1 MNEISI
7 TGELGQEF
15 GIVDFRDQL
24 TPDTK
29 LVRLASHGGHGTTGQ
44 AIADEIAATKLDVYA
59 DYAGS
64 AAVPILAAGRHRQLA
79 ADGYIFLHRT
89 WTVRAGNATELA
101 DIAAA
106 LAAEDLAYADW
117 LAARCS
123 CTSTELLKLMDDNTS
138 LTPPEALAAGL
149 IDEITPATGA
159 AARPKPEAT
168 AAAEYL
174 SQLESYQL
182 RAAEGIKPIRAG
194 PLESPR
200 VQRIVAS
207 TAATSAPDNHAPVT
221 ACRSKNLSPAAWL
234 ELISAAL
241 RHARSRCRNTD
252 KLPPIFTA
260 RWLDQAG
267 VFHFEPPRGTENAK
281 FN

>member
-15 GIVDFRDQL
+15 GIVDFLHQL

-29 LVRLASHGGHGTTGQ
+29 LVRLASPGGHGATGQ

-79 ADGYIFLHRT
+79 ADGYIFLHST
-89 WTVRAGNATELA
+89 WTVRAGNAAELA

-117 LAARCS
+117 LASRCS
-123 CTSTELLKLMDDNTS
+123 LTSSELLRLMDDNTR
-138 LTPPEALAAGL
+138 LTPSEAMAAGL
-149 IDEITPATGA
+149 IDEITPATGE

-182 RAAEGIKPIRAG
+182 RAAECIRPIRSC
-194 PLESPR
+194 PLEAQR

-207 TAATSAPDNHAPVT
+207 TAATSAPASYAPVT
-221 ACRSKNLSPAAWL
+221 PCRSKNLSPPAWL

-241 RHARSRCRNTD
+241 RHARARCRNTD

-267 VFHFEPPRGTENAK
+267 FIHFEPPK
-281 FN
+281 